1 LALHKEGTTTNREY
15 RKYEMA
21 ASLAEKYFDFE
32 ILIQLCDDTDNSER
46 VERYLSQFS
55 DKVILH
61 YNCQKTVK
69 GIVQ

>member
-1 LALHKEGTTTNREY
+1 VEY

-46 VERYLSQFS
+46 KITLSKNRERYCS
-55 DKVILH
+55 IT
-61 YNCQKTVK
+61 TVK
-69 GIVQ
+69 LPCRETVKEIAQ

>member
-1 LALHKEGTTTNREY
+1 VEY

-55 DKVILH
+55 DKVILL
-61 YNCQKTVK
+61 
-69 GIVQ
+69 

>member
-1 LALHKEGTTTNREY
+1 VEY

-46 VERYLSQFS
+46 VERYLST
-55 DKVILH
+55 
-61 YNCQKTVK
+61 TVK
-69 GIVQ
+69 LPCRETVKEIAQ

>member
-1 LALHKEGTTTNREY
+1 VEY

-21 ASLAEKYFDFE
+21 ASLAEKYLDFE

-55 DKVILH
+55 DKVIVL
-61 YNCQKTVK
+61 
-69 GIVQ
+69 